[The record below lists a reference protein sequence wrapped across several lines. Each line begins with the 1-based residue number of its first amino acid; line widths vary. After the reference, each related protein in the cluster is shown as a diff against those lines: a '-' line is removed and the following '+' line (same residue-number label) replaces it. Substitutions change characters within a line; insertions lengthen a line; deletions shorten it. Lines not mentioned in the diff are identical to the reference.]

1 MTSGFNLINSADVS
15 ADHLSITF
23 HLKQA
28 YAPFLSVWVDS
39 GVAPLPAHHFSSMPP
54 EAILK
59 SPENLNPK
67 ITSWILACDQ
77 IPPKGYNVDFYCNPA
92 LDALYQQE
100 LATADPGVR
109 QQIFDQ
115 IHEIYLK
122 ELPFIVLFSLQNVA
136 LVHKGIHNYQF
147 SPIANAGETNIWE
160 WWCDGGKC

>member
-59 SPENLNPK
+59 
-67 ITSWILACDQ
+67 
-77 IPPKGYNVDFYCNPA
+77 
-92 LDALYQQE
+92 
-100 LATADPGVR
+100 
-109 QQIFDQ
+109 QIFDQ

>member
-115 IHEIYLK
+115 I
-122 ELPFIVLFSLQNVA
+122 A
-136 LVHKGIHNYQF
+136 M
-147 SPIANAGETNIWE
+147 
-160 WWCDGGKC
+160 GGSVR